1 MKRYHVLGIALL
13 AGLVIGCSIPAHAAA
28 LPDLTAQLK
37 PLPSLTVQDNYPIT
51 FWLTAIFGGS
61 GALFGFFGLIAKV
74 HAFVKAPRFWGFV
87 GLVFLALN
95 YLILSGWWGILIFGE
110 AGRGYYFA
118 ATSYSAE
125 YTRLADPTAFYGYW
139 GYSLV
144 LSLIYGF
151 WCLLE
156 WMHSNKT
163 GPEDGHS
170 AEA

>member
-13 AGLVIGCSIPAHAAA
+13 AGLVIGCSIPAHAESVAIAA
-28 LPDLTAQLK
+28 GNHAATAAS
-37 PLPSLTVQDNYPIT
+37 PSLTVQDNYPIT

-95 YLILSGWWGILIFGE
+95 YLILSVWWYVLAFNG
-110 AGRGYYFA
+110 AGDGYRYESFVA
-118 ATSYSAE
+118 YPD
-125 YTRLADPTAFYGYW
+125 LNPLYGYW

-144 LSLIYGF
+144 LSLVYGF

-156 WMHSNKT
+156 WMHSNRK

>member
-1 MKRYHVLGIALL
+1 MKRYHVISISVLLGLI
-13 AGLVIGCSIPAHAAA
+13 AGLAVPTVTHAAA

-95 YLILSGWWGILIFGE
+95 YLILSVWWYVLAFNGVGD
-110 AGRGYYFA
+110 GYRYESFVA
-118 ATSYSAE
+118 YPD
-125 YTRLADPTAFYGYW
+125 LNPLYGYW

-144 LSLIYGF
+144 LSLVYGF

-156 WMHSNKT
+156 WMHSNRK

>member
-13 AGLVIGCSIPAHAAA
+13 AGLVIGCSIPAHAA
-28 LPDLTAQLK
+28 TAAS
-37 PLPSLTVQDNYPIT
+37 PSLTVQDNYPIT

-95 YLILSGWWGILIFGE
+95 YLILSVWWYVLAFNGVGD
-110 AGRGYYFA
+110 GYRYESFVA
-118 ATSYSAE
+118 YPD
-125 YTRLADPTAFYGYW
+125 LNPLYGYW

-156 WMHSNKT
+156 WMHSNRK
-163 GPEDGHS
+163 GPEECYKHGKPGTGNGHS